1 MKTIL
6 KQNQK
11 NKFLAAVALCGA
23 IIGMSAAMA
32 NTAQADEVQKS
43 NDAVATEVIQGK
55 WGNGTERETRL
66 TASGYDFEKV
76 QNRVNEKLNVT
87 FSSSVSA
94 EAQATTAQT
103 ETPNYSQQATT
114 QPAQATASGLNLS
127 QTSGAVDIN
136 ALANYM
142 VSNTANAAGYS
153 ASEWAYIISRE
164 SGGNASAVNASSGA
178 YGALQLLGHGEYSGM
193 SLAEQAQM
201 AGNLP
206 AGSWVVY

>member
-23 IIGMSAAMA
+23 IIGMSSAMA

-55 WGNGTERETRL
+55 WGNGSERETRL

-94 EAQATTAQT
+94 EAQATAAQT

>member
-55 WGNGTERETRL
+55 WGNGSERETRL